1 MRRIG
6 LAVVLRLTFGLV
18 LAILSVASDSVAQ
31 QTGPRYRV
39 GVLTPAGRGIS
50 NPLEAFRQ
58 GLRELG
64 YEEGRNLAI
73 EWRFAQGRNDRLQAL
88 AGELAQAK
96 VNVIFA
102 INTPA
107 ALAAKN
113 FAETI
118 PIVVTRVSD
127 PVGAGLVASLARPGG
142 NITGISTMSDEV
154 SGKRIELLK
163 EALPGLRTVAIL
175 WNSANIGHAASIK
188 EMELAGPRLGLQIR
202 VFGIRRPEELPGSLQ
217 AITTARAEALLVI
230 DDLVIGS
237 LQTPIL
243 EAASRHKFPVASQFR
258 EFVEAGGLMAYAP
271 NNDEMFRRAA
281 FFVDKILKGA
291 KPADMP
297 VQQATKFEFVI
308 NRKTA
313 KALGLD
319 IPLMLMVSATEL
331 ID

>member
-6 LAVVLRLTFGLV
+6 LALVRSLTFALAM
-18 LAILSVASDSVAQ
+18 AILSIASDALAQ
-31 QTGPRYRV
+31 QTGQKYRI
-39 GVLTPAGRGIS
+39 GVLTPSVRGIS
-50 NPLEAFRQ
+50 TPLEAFRQ

-64 YEEGRNLAI
+64 YEEGRNLTI
-73 EWRFAQGRNDRLQAL
+73 EWRFAEGRNDRLPAL

-107 ALAAKN
+107 ALAAKS

-118 PIVVTRVSD
+118 PVVVTRVSD
-127 PVGAGLVASLARPGG
+127 PVRAGLVASLARPGG
-142 NITGISTMSDEV
+142 NITGISTMSHEV

-163 EALPGLRTVAIL
+163 EALPDLRTVAVL

-188 EMELAGPRLGLQIR
+188 EIEVAGPRLGLNIR
-202 VFGIRRPEELPGSLQ
+202 VFSIRRSEELPGSLQ
-217 AITTARAEALLVI
+217 AIAKAQAEALLVI
-230 DDLVIGS
+230 DDLMIGS

-243 EAASRHKFPVASQFR
+243 ESASRYRLPVASQFR

-281 FFVDKILKGA
+281 VFVDKILRGA
-291 KPADMP
+291 KPAELP
-297 VQQATKFEFVI
+297 VEQPTKFELVL
-308 NRKTA
+308 NLKTA
-313 KALGLD
+313 KALGLA
-319 IPLMLMVSATEL
+319 IPQSLLLRADQV
-331 ID
+331 IR